1 MPEPYWTAE
10 RATLYGGD
18 AVLGVLSSLTSQS
31 ADAVVTDPPYSSGG
45 AFRSDRAADPTMK
58 YVPSKEVVNFHPSF
72 SGDNRDQ
79 RSYAYWSALWL
90 AECLRIAKPGAP
102 ICVFSDWRQL
112 PLISDAMQIAGWV
125 WRGVVVWDKT
135 AGIRPNAGKFR
146 QQAEFVLWGSSGPMP
161 MDLHAPCLN
170 GVFTHPPFR
179 DKEHIAGK
187 PYKLM
192 RDLMQICPEG
202 GTVLDPFMGSGTTG
216 MAAINTGRSFVGV
229 EIDPHYQGNARK
241 RIEAALVGYRDDGQQ
256 LPLAANL

>member
-1 MPEPYWTAE
+1 MTPYWQHD

-18 AVLGVLSSLTSQS
+18 AVLRVLETLPSQS
-31 ADAVVTDPPYSSGG
+31 VDAVITDPPYSSGG
-45 AFRSDRAADPTMK
+45 MFRSDRAADPTMK
-58 YVPSKEVVNFHPSF
+58 YVPSKEVVNFHPTF

-79 RSYAYWSALWL
+79 RTFAYWCALWL

-102 ICVFSDWRQL
+102 ICMFSDWRQL
-112 PLISDAMQIAGWV
+112 PTISDVMQIAGWV

-192 RDLMQICPEG
+192 RDLMQICPPG

-216 MAAINTGRSFVGV
+216 MAAINEGRSFVGI
-229 EIDPHYQGNARK
+229 EIDPHYQRNARE
-241 RIEAALVGYRDDGQQ
+241 RIEASIVGYRDKGNHQGV
-256 LPLAANL
+256 LELA